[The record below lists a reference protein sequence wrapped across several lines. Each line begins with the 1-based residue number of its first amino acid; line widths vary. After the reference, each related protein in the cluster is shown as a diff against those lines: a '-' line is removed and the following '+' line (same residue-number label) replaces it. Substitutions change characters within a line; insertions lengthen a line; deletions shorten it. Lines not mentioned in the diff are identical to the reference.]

1 MRAVRVVE
9 VLVLAQRLE
18 QMALVPYQRAVE
30 EFSRTV
36 RTQRSITA
44 FMRGIRT
51 PVRTTAMP
59 LSAGT
64 VANSD
69 GYLPSRSRM
78 RNRTT
83 GQTAVVVSCRSMARL
98 RAIWMTHA
106 AVGWAVAP
114 RTRMRRVVCS
124 MTPGC
129 TGGHR

>member
-44 FMRGIRT
+44 FMHGIRT

-59 LSAGT
+59 LSART
-64 VANSD
+64 VANSG

-83 GQTAVVVSCRSMARL
+83 GPTAVVVSCRSMARL

-106 AVGWAVAP
+106 AVGW
-114 RTRMRRVVCS
+114 
-124 MTPGC
+124 
-129 TGGHR
+129 